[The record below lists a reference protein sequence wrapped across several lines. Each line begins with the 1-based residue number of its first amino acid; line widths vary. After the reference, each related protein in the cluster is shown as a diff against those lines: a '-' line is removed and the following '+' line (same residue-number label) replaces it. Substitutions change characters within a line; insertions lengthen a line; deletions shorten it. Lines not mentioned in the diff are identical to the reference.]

1 MLLTH
6 CRLVSLILVSRCL
19 SQIQKPGQLTL
30 VFCLFLFF
38 FYSRRLPTVNT
49 IKVPEGI
56 DFMAVCGHA
65 MKNHLVEISGGLG
78 PSAGKVWRI
87 GVMGNNANTEVVS
100 KV

>member
-1 MLLTH
+1 M
-6 CRLVSLILVSRCL
+6 S
-19 SQIQKPGQLTL
+19 
-30 VFCLFLFF
+30 FAFF
-38 FYSRRLPTVNT
+38 FIFDSHRLPTVNT

>member
-1 MLLTH
+1 MPPTH
-6 CRLVSLILVSRCL
+6 SRLVSQILVSRCL

-30 VFCLFLFF
+30 VFCLFFIF
-38 FYSRRLPTVNT
+38 DSRRLPTVNT